1 MEILTL
7 DLPAMYGD
15 HHVPRVRGLLTA
27 LPGVQAV
34 NASSAMQRVVVNF
47 DPAQTSAEAI
57 RAALAA
63 GGYPPGQG
71 VDPDT
76 LHVPEAELAHMAA
89 YAKGEP
95 GGRSLPEPPPSLGTC
110 PGLEPQAVRGEHPAD
125 R

>member
-1 MEILTL
+1 MENLTL

-63 GGYPPGQG
+63 GGYAPGEG
-71 VDPDT
+71 ADPET
-76 LHVPEAELAHMAA
+76 LHVPQAELAHMAA

-110 PGLEPQAVRGEHPAD
+110 PGLEPRAIGGEHPAD
-125 R
+125 K